1 MGHSSTQDG
10 ASGLISSAPVAERAL
25 VRGAGFNRE
34 RRSGSVHSTQEG
46 VLVDS
51 IDLSVQAL
59 EDFVARKARLKDA
72 RPLQYLFWEATLRC
86 NLSCRH
92 CGSDCVRQDS
102 SEKNEID
109 CESIKRELRSIAES
123 YPAEQCTFAI
133 IGGEPLVREEII
145 DVGSYAASLGYA
157 WGITTN
163 GMLLSDVMIGRL
175 KQANLKTISV
185 SLDGIERDHDLL
197 RNHQGCH
204 RIVTDG
210 IRRLL
215 DDRFYDQFD
224 VICCVNSLNID
235 HLDEFMEDLL
245 DLGVPAVR
253 FTPVFS
259 RGRAGRNE
267 RLMLR
272 KPDYVKLLDFIAKQR
287 ATQDAIKVTLSEE
300 GYWGPQW
307 ECVVRD
313 ELHYCAS
320 GILIGTILHDGRVT
334 GCPSVSRAFIEGD
347 IRNDSFVDIWR
358 NGFSRYREDRERT
371 FAHQCAGCEHW
382 VLCEGGGFHLLDQEP
397 GRSACCLEL
406 LE

>member
-1 MGHSSTQDG
+1 M
-10 ASGLISSAPVAERAL
+10 
-25 VRGAGFNRE
+25 
-34 RRSGSVHSTQEG
+34 
-46 VLVDS
+46 DS

-59 EDFVARKARLKDA
+59 EDFIARKEVLRET

-92 CGSDCVRQDS
+92 CGSDCLRQDS
-102 SEKNEID
+102 SAKDEID
-109 CESIKRELRSIAES
+109 SESIKRELRSIS
-123 YPAEQCTFAI
+123 DHYPTEDCTFAI
-133 IGGEPLVREEII
+133 IGGEPLVREDIVE
-145 DVGSYAASLGYA
+145 VGAFAASLGYA

-163 GMLLSDVMIGRL
+163 GMLLTGSMLGRL
-175 KQANLKTISV
+175 RRANLRTISV
-185 SLDGIERDHDLL
+185 SLDGTERDHDSL
-197 RNHQGCH
+197 RNHEGCH
-204 RIVTDG
+204 TIVTDA
-210 IRRLL
+210 IRRLV
-215 DDRFYDQFD
+215 DDPFYDKFD

-235 HLDEFMEDLL
+235 HLDGFMDELL
-245 DLGVPAVR
+245 ELGVPAVR

-272 KPDYVKLLDFIAKQR
+272 KPDYRKLLGFIARQR
-287 ATQDAIKVTLSEE
+287 ACQDSIRVTLSEE

-347 IRNDSFVDIWR
+347 IGEDSFVDIWR
-358 NGFSRYREDRERT
+358 NGFSRYREDRAKT
-371 FAHQCAGCEHW
+371 FAHQCAGCDHW

-406 LE
+406 LD